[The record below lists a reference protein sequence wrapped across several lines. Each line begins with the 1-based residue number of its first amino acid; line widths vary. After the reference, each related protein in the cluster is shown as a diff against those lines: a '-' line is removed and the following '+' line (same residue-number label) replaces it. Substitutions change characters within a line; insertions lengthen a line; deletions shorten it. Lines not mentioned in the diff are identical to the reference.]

1 MLLQAVIGPT
11 VIEAGVLPR
20 REGVVMGQARLREE
34 EHPGEVVIHSPGQPL
49 LIHRRPHTLAA
60 DDFEIVLVAV
70 LQLFQQEVDLFFQ
83 DDVLLQEHVGP
94 RLLPAEEDPSVLRG
108 AVLLQPGPAGPRLLQ
123 SRLQLRH
130 AAAEQRLLP
139 VQQGQR
145 LPHRPALQIGADGPG
160 WDFQLPQGAD
170 DVEGTHVLNAVHAV
184 AVLPPHRVEQPLLL
198 IVAQGVGAEIKELGQ
213 LVDLIKLL
221 QLFSLRLLTF
231 G

>member
-1 MLLQAVIGPT
+1 MLLQVVIGPT

-20 REGVVMGQARLREE
+20 REGVVIGQARLREE

-70 LQLFQQEVDLFFQ
+70 LQLFQQKVDLFFQ
-83 DDVLLQEHVGP
+83 DDVLLQKHVGP
-94 RLLPAEEDPSVLRG
+94 RLLPAEGHPSGLHA
-108 AVLLQPGPAGPRLLQ
+108 AVTLQTGPADPRLHQ

-139 VQQGQR
+139 VQQRQR

-160 WDFQLPQGAD
+160 G
-170 DVEGTHVLNAVHAV
+170 
-184 AVLPPHRVEQPLLL
+184 
-198 IVAQGVGAEIKELGQ
+198 
-213 LVDLIKLL
+213 
-221 QLFSLRLLTF
+221 
-231 G
+231 